1 MAMSIDRVLR
11 DAVNGAQQGLFS
23 ARKNSAQ
30 LAAAGGGGNGNSSS
44 SDDDKT
50 IRVEKAADT
59 DLGKLVDVEA

>member
-1 MAMSIDRVLR
+1 MAMSIDRVLS

-30 LAAAGGGGNGNSSS
+30 LAAAGGGTAHSPN
-44 SDDDKT
+44 DDASA
-50 IRVEKAADT
+50 RVEKAADA